1 MPPTKFNCPVV
12 EIAYSVE
19 STETGVFCI
28 TINTRY
34 NAEGNPLGSM
44 HKSLISYLSNA
55 VESKNITID
64 ERTCGRGPDWSFL
77 FRRNMVDCCHAG
89 NIRSHFSGLC

>member
-1 MPPTKFNCPVV
+1 MLYEYDSFGNVVKQTLALADTPTKDNSPVV
-12 EIAYSVE
+12 EMSYSVE

-34 NAEGNPLGSM
+34 NAEDNPLVSM

-55 VESKNITID
+55 VERKNITID
-64 ERTCGRGPDWSFL
+64 ERT
-77 FRRNMVDCCHAG
+77 
-89 NIRSHFSGLC
+89 